1 MSAITKPQIMFQ
13 CRSRGGW
20 TFLRARFS
28 CTVNQN
34 TGNAAATMNIA
45 KLRVFRGLGSKVLKS
60 ASIKNTTAIRAPRVA
75 SPHLRDGV
83 VYSGVSST
91 GVCS

>member
-1 MSAITKPQIMFQ
+1 
-13 CRSRGGW
+13 
-20 TFLRARFS
+20 
-28 CTVNQN
+28 
-34 TGNAAATMNIA
+34 MNIA

-60 ASIKNTTAIRAPRVA
+60 ASIKNRRAIRTPRVA

-91 GVCS
+91 GVCSVEGVGFCSGCTGAISWVSGCVGSMFF